1 MTRRTAAYGLALLV
15 LAGGASTLRAAD
27 QGAHPEGSAGAPCAN
42 MVNIAQEDG
51 GGYSFQHSGIGGGDP
66 GDGWAIWSYM
76 MNRHNGNESGWHPD
90 LAENWAN
97 HGWCTQ

>member
-1 MTRRTAAYGLALLV
+1 MNGRKVAFAMVIVGLAGAASSLL
-15 LAGGASTLRAAD
+15 ATEQA
-27 QGAHPEGSAGAPCAN
+27 AHPDGSSGPCAN

-51 GGYSFQHSGIGGGDP
+51 GGYTFQHSGSGGGTP

-76 MNRHNGNESGWHPD
+76 MNRHNGDESGWYPD

-97 HGWCTQ
+97 HDWCTQ